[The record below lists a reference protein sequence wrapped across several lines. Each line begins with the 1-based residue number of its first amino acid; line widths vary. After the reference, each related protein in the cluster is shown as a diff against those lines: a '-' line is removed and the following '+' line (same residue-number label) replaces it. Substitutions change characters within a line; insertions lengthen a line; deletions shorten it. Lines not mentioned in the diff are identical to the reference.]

1 MWVRIIH
8 NYQVIKQSF
17 WESKAGSNSQHVYE
31 HYLETQSKYLLIDLF
46 LFEILYAFHYSKHNL
61 NKTSNI
67 LQTKMSQSL
76 IYEEFLQINN
86 KKYKKL
92 KSQVTKKK
100 YTLEKMFKVTKKE
113 MQSNNELFFPFQI
126 CWKMDRTQVWHGSR
140 KLGIFTHCCQMLWFD
155 TTFPESRVA
164 IWKTILNTHTIQQNN
179 VSSRNLYQAYN
190 KIKNVHKCSL
200 QLFFCLSFLSYEVKQ

>member
-1 MWVRIIH
+1 M
-8 NYQVIKQSF
+8 
-17 WESKAGSNSQHVYE
+17 
-31 HYLETQSKYLLIDLF
+31 LIDLF

-126 CWKMDRTQVWHGSR
+126 C
-140 KLGIFTHCCQMLWFD
+140 
-155 TTFPESRVA
+155 
-164 IWKTILNTHTIQQNN
+164 
-179 VSSRNLYQAYN
+179 
-190 KIKNVHKCSL
+190 
-200 QLFFCLSFLSYEVKQ
+200 